1 MLSGSSFA
9 AVLRDD
15 KMEGVF
21 YASDLIRYFMYLGT
35 ESMSD
40 YASFLVPAPEYSNED
55 RRVYELRVPEA
66 ELANMDILP
75 TALMLVAADK
85 HLAQQGCLDCALSSS
100 SFFYPEQITQ
110 VGRAYA
116 LYGTH
121 IKRQGG
127 LFGRSGGL
135 YRNGNVCKGHAHF
148 YGTIREQSYV
158 FIDEGTAKA
167 QSRAQGVCRP
177 RGVPSGHRAG

>member
-1 MLSGSSFA
+1 
-9 AVLRDD
+9 
-15 KMEGVF
+15 MEGVF

-85 HLAQQGCLDCALSSS
+85 HLAQQGCLD
-100 SFFYPEQITQ
+100 FFYPEQITQ
-110 VGRAYA
+110 VGGLMLCTA
-116 LYGTH
+116 LT
-121 IKRQGG
+121 
-127 LFGRSGGL
+127 S
-135 YRNGNVCKGHAHF
+135 NGKAGFSVEAEVYTETATF
-148 YGTIREQSYV
+148 
-158 FIDEGTAKA
+158 AKA
-167 QSRAQGVCRP
+167 MLIFTER
-177 RGVPSGHRAG
+177 